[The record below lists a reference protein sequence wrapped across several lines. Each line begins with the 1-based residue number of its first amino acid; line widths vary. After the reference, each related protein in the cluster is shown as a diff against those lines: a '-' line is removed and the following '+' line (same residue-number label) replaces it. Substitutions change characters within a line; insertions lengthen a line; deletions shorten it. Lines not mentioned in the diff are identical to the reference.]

1 MFSSYDE
8 LNHGLVSARREF
20 DAIPLASHESSPMN
34 SLKSYAAAGALALAA
49 LAPGAA
55 SAAGVEILNEG
66 FDNVASLPGWTLV
79 NNSVPPGTNWFQ
91 GNADVFGAQS
101 GAPNA
106 YAAANYLG
114 AANGQGVVDNWL
126 ITPLL
131 NLTGLTSFSF
141 YTAHEATPGFSDFL
155 EVRWAAGSSGGTTAF
170 NTLLATFGGV
180 GSPYPTD
187 WTAWSSNLDLQG
199 EGRFA
204 FRYVGSADSL
214 NYVGLD
220 TVRVVTAVP
229 EPSLYA
235 MLALGLGALTFMR
248 RRQAD

>member
-1 MFSSYDE
+1 LFSSYDE

-20 DAIPLASHESSPMN
+20 DAILLASHESSSMN
-34 SLKSYAAAGALALAA
+34 TLKSYSAAGALALAA

-55 SAAGVEILNEG
+55 SAAGVELLNEG
-66 FDNVASLPGWTLV
+66 FDNVGSLPGWTLV
-79 NNSVPPGTNWFQ
+79 NNSSPAGTSWFQ
-91 GNADVFGAQS
+91 GNADIFGAQS
-101 GAPNA
+101 GAANA
-106 YAAANYLG
+106 YAAANFLG

-131 NLTGLTSFSF
+131 TLSGLSTFSF
-141 YTAHEATPGFSDFL
+141 YTAHEATPGFSDYL
-155 EVRWAAGSSGGTTAF
+155 EVRWAPGSTGGTAGF
-170 NTLLATFGGV
+170 STLLATFGGV

-187 WTAWSSNLDLQG
+187 WTAWSSNLTLQG

-204 FRYVGSADSL
+204 FRYVGYADTL

-235 MLALGLGALTFMR
+235 MLFLGLGALGVMR
-248 RRQAD
+248 RKLQN